1 MPPGRSEGGSAAAA
15 PSSVGRAGAFLTVGR
30 ASGAGPTLM
39 AVPWLVLIWL
49 SLVVAAA
56 IVVVICFQCRAP
68 KGSRL
73 HMRRNRSSSVKPED
87 EDP

>member
-1 MPPGRSEGGSAAAA
+1 SEGGSAAVGAVGGGRQWRDDETPRQPAA
-15 PSSVGRAGAFLTVGR
+15 AI
-30 ASGAGPTLM
+30 PTLM

-73 HMRRNRSSSVKPED
+73 HMRRSRSSVKPED

>member
-1 MPPGRSEGGSAAAA
+1 MPPWEVRRGLGE
-15 PSSVGRAGAFLTVGR
+15 SSVGRAGAFLAVGR

-39 AVPWLVLIWL
+39 AVPWLVLIFV

-56 IVVVICFQCRAP
+56 IVVLICFQCRAP

-73 HMRRNRSSSVKPED
+73 HMRRNRSSVKPED